1 MKDKTNCLG
10 EPQVL
15 KAPQDQTDGDVTYLG
30 NKTGE
35 AVRHMVQ
42 NVDPRDVIRD
52 DASWDNLQKSASTM
66 TTPNQAR
73 TQANLAHKP
82 AQQRTT
88 VL

>member
-15 KAPQDQTDGDVTYLG
+15 KAPKDQTDGDVTYLG

-42 NVDPRDVIRD
+42 NVDPRDVVRD
-52 DASWDNLQKSASTM
+52 DASWDNLQKSASRM

-82 AQQRTT
+82 AQRRTT